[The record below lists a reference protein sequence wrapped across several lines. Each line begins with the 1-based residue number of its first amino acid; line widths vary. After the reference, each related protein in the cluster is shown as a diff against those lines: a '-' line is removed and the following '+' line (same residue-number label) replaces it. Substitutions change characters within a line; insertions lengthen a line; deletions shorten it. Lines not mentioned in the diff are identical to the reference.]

1 MNRLIQSIRR
11 SLFLRLLLIFG
22 TTVLLIFM
30 VIFGALRVVTNTANT
45 IDAIPDFFSRNIDSI
60 IDIESIGSP
69 PNLANAMRLADELG
83 WTIQIRSPIMRWSSN
98 TDNRIDVTQAEFDH
112 TLSAGA
118 EIRRV
123 SGEDIIMVERGGYE
137 FYLYQRAVPEQGINY
152 LVLYAGF
159 AFAALV
165 LLLNYFM
172 VSRLLAPVRL
182 LKQGAERIRYG
193 DLGFRV
199 ESDRQDELG
208 ELTESINHMADSLQS
223 MLEAKR
229 QLLLAIS
236 HELRSPLAKAKLRLE
251 FIDDSEQA
259 EQLREDINEI
269 DLLIS
274 DLIEAERLN
283 QEHSVLVAEAV
294 DLGDFVGA
302 VAEQYLDYRGGLEVE
317 IEKPDQEFHIDKLRI
332 RLLLTNLLNNA
343 LRHGEN
349 KPIEVKVS
357 FPDERAEIEVI
368 DQGEG
373 IPGKHLRQVAEPF
386 YRADSAR
393 RRDTGGTGLGLYL
406 CRLIAE
412 AHGGK
417 LEIESELGAGTRV
430 LVRLPCHPPPARQ
443 PQESETPANAP

>member
-1 MNRLIQSIRR
+1 MNALLQSIRR

-22 TTVLLIFM
+22 TTVLLFFII
-30 VIFGALRVVTNTANT
+30 IFGSLRLVTDTGNT

-69 PNLANAMRLADELG
+69 PNLVNAMRLADELG

-98 TDNRIDVTQAEFDH
+98 ADNRIDVTQSEFDH
-112 TLSAGA
+112 SLSADA

-123 SGEDIIMVERGGYE
+123 GGEDIIMMERGGFE
-137 FYLYQRAVPEQGINY
+137 FYLYQRAVPEPGINY
-152 LVLYAGF
+152 LVLYVGF
-159 AFAALV
+159 TMAALV
-165 LLLNYFM
+165 LLINYFM
-172 VSRLLAPVRL
+172 VNRLLSPVRL
-182 LKQGAERIRYG
+182 LKQGAERIRNG
-193 DLGFRV
+193 DLSFRV
-199 ESDRQDELG
+199 NTDRQDELG

-251 FIDDSEQA
+251 FLEDGEQT

-294 DLGDFVGA
+294 RLGKFVRSVTEHYVEYKGSI
-302 VAEQYLDYRGGLEVE
+302 EVE
-317 IEKPDQEFHIDKLRI
+317 VPRPDQEFHIDKLRI

-343 LRHGEN
+343 VRHGEN
-349 KPIEVKVS
+349 KPIRIKVS
-357 FPDERAEIEVI
+357 FRGEKAEIQVI

-373 IPGKHLRQVAEPF
+373 IPREHLKQIAEPF
-386 YRADSAR
+386 YRADSSR
-393 RRDTGGTGLGLYL
+393 RRNTGGTGLGLYL

-412 AHGGK
+412 AHGGD
-417 LEIESELGAGTRV
+417 LNIYSEVGKPGAG
-430 LVRLPCHPPPARQ
+430 AG
-443 PQESETPANAP
+443 AD

>member
-1 MNRLIQSIRR
+1 MNALVLSIRR

-22 TTVLLIFM
+22 TTVLLFIII
-30 VIFGALRVVTNTANT
+30 VAGALQFVNNSSNT
-45 IDAIPDFFSRNIDSI
+45 IDAIPDFFTRNIDSI

-69 PNLANAMRLADELG
+69 PNLANAMRLAEELG
-83 WTIQIRSPIMRWSSN
+83 WTIQIRSPIMRWSSD
-98 TDNRIDVTQAEFDH
+98 TDNRIDVSQAEFDH
-112 TLSAGA
+112 SLSADA
-118 EIRRV
+118 EIRRIG
-123 SGEDIIMVERGGYE
+123 GEDIIMVERGGFE
-137 FYLYQRAVPEQGINY
+137 FYLYQRADPEAGVNT

-159 AFAALV
+159 ALAAVV
-165 LLLNYFM
+165 LLLNYIM
-172 VSRLLAPVRL
+172 VNRLLAPVRL
-182 LKQGAERIRYG
+182 LKQGAERIRNG

-199 ESDRQDELG
+199 DSDRQDELG

-251 FIDDSEQA
+251 FLEGGEQA
-259 EQLREDINEI
+259 EELREDINEI
-269 DLLIS
+269 DLLIA

-294 DLGDFVGA
+294 QLGEFVRS
-302 VAEQYLDYRGGLEVE
+302 VTEQYVEYAGSLEVA
-317 IEKPDQEFHIDKLRI
+317 IARPDREFHIDRLRI

-343 LRHGEN
+343 VRHGEN
-349 KPIEVKVS
+349 NPITVKVS
-357 FPDERAEIEVI
+357 FPGEQARIEVI

-373 IPGKHLRQVAEPF
+373 IPERHLAQIAEPF
-386 YRADSAR
+386 YRADSSR
-393 RRDTGGTGLGLYL
+393 QRNTGGTGLGLYL

-417 LEIESELGAGTRV
+417 LEIESRLGQGTRV
-430 LVRLPCHPPPARQ
+430 GVNLPRRPGAAGPAGSTPPAR
-443 PQESETPANAP
+443 AN

>member
-1 MNRLIQSIRR
+1 MNALIQSIRR

-22 TTVLLIFM
+22 TTVLLFIIIIFWS
-30 VIFGALRVVTNTANT
+30 LRLVTDTANT

-69 PNLANAMRLADELG
+69 PNLANAMRLAEELG
-83 WTIQIRSPIMRWSSN
+83 WTIQIRSPIMRWSSD
-98 TDNRIDVTQAEFDH
+98 TDDRIDVTQAEFDH
-112 TLSAGA
+112 TLSADA
-118 EIRRV
+118 EIRRIG
-123 SGEDIIMVERGGYE
+123 GEDIIMVERGGYE
-137 FYLYQRAVPEQGINY
+137 FYLYQRAVPEPAINY
-152 LVLYAGF
+152 LVLYVGF
-159 AFAALV
+159 SLAALV

-172 VSRLLAPVRL
+172 VNRLLSPVRL
-182 LKQGAERIRYG
+182 LKQGAERIRNG

-199 ESDRQDELG
+199 DSDRQDELG

-251 FIDDSEQA
+251 FLDESEQTD
-259 EQLREDINEI
+259 QLREDINDI
-269 DLLIS
+269 DLLIA

-294 DLGDFVGA
+294 RLGGFVRS
-302 VAEQYLDYRGGLEVE
+302 VTEQYVEYKGSLEVK
-317 IEKPDQEFHIDKLRI
+317 IARPDLEFHIDKLRI

-343 LRHGEN
+343 VRHGEN
-349 KPIEVKVS
+349 KPIRVNVS
-357 FPDERAEIEVI
+357 FPDGQAEIEVI

-373 IPGKHLRQVAEPF
+373 IPAEHLRQIAEPF

-393 RRDTGGTGLGLYL
+393 RRNTGGTGLGLYL

-412 AHGGK
+412 AHGGA
-417 LEIESELGAGTRV
+417 LEIESETGEGTRV
-430 LVRLPCHPPPARQ
+430 IVRLPRRPVAASQ
-443 PQESETPANAP
+443 

>member
-1 MNRLIQSIRR
+1 MSALILSIRR

-22 TTVLLIFM
+22 TTVLLFI
-30 VIFGALRVVTNTANT
+30 VIIAGALQLVNNSRNT

-60 IDIESIGSP
+60 IDIESIGAP
-69 PNLANAMRLADELG
+69 PNLANAMRLAEELG
-83 WTIQIRSPIMRWSSN
+83 WTIQIRSPIMRWSSD
-98 TDNRIDVTQAEFDH
+98 TDERLDVSQAEFDH
-112 TLSAGA
+112 TLSADA
-118 EIRRV
+118 EIRRIG
-123 SGEDIIMVERGGYE
+123 GEDIILVERGGYE
-137 FYLYQRAVPEQGINY
+137 FYLYQRAVPESGTNN

-159 AFAALV
+159 ALAALV
-165 LLLNYFM
+165 LLINYIM
-172 VSRLLAPVRL
+172 VNRLLAPVRL
-182 LKQGAERIRYG
+182 LKQGAERIRNG

-199 ESDRQDELG
+199 DSDRQDELG
-208 ELTESINHMADSLQS
+208 ELTVSINHMADSLQS

-251 FIDDSEQA
+251 FLEGGEQA
-259 EQLREDINEI
+259 EQLREDINDI

-294 DLGDFVGA
+294 DLGGFVRS
-302 VAEQYLDYRGGLEVE
+302 VAEQYIEYKGSLKVE
-317 IEKPDQEFHIDKLRI
+317 TPGPDQEFHIDKLRI

-343 LRHGEN
+343 VRHGES
-349 KPIEVKVS
+349 KAITVRVS
-357 FPDERAEIEVI
+357 FEGEEAQIEVI

-373 IPGKHLRQVAEPF
+373 IPERHLAQIAEPF

-406 CRLIAE
+406 CRLIVE
-412 AHGGK
+412 AHGG
-417 LEIESELGAGTRV
+417 ELGIDSKPGKGTRV
-430 LVRLPCHPPPARQ
+430 SVKLPRRLHTT
-443 PQESETPANAP
+443 SG

>member
-1 MNRLIQSIRR
+1 MNALLQSIRR

-22 TTVLLIFM
+22 TTIVLFFIIVL
-30 VIFGALRVVTNTANT
+30 GALRLLTDTGNT

-69 PNLANAMRLADELG
+69 PNLANAMRLAEELG

-98 TDNRIDVTQAEFDH
+98 TDNRIDVTQSEFDH
-112 TLSAGA
+112 SLSADA

-123 SGEDIIMVERGGYE
+123 GGEDIIMVERGGYE
-137 FYLYQRAVPEQGINY
+137 FYLYQRAVPEPAINY
-152 LVLYAGF
+152 LVFYAGF
-159 AFAALV
+159 TMAVLV

-172 VSRLLAPVRL
+172 VNRLLAPVRL
-182 LKQGAERIRYG
+182 LKQGAERIRNG

-199 ESDRQDELG
+199 DSDRQDELG
-208 ELTESINHMADSLQS
+208 ELTDSINHMADSLQS

-251 FIDDSEQA
+251 FIDDSDQA
-259 EQLREDINEI
+259 DQLREDISEI
-269 DLLIS
+269 DLLIA

-283 QEHSVLVAEAV
+283 QEHSVLVAEPVRLGSFVRSVADAYV
-294 DLGDFVGA
+294 DYQGSLKI
-302 VAEQYLDYRGGLEVE
+302 E
-317 IEKPDQEFHIDKLRI
+317 IPRPDQEFHIDKLRI

-343 LRHGEN
+343 VRHGEN
-349 KPIEVKVS
+349 NPIKVRVS
-357 FPDERAEIEVI
+357 LAGEKASLEVI

-373 IPGKHLRQVAEPF
+373 IPREHLKQIAEPF
-386 YRADSAR
+386 YRADSSR
-393 RRDTGGTGLGLYL
+393 QRNTGGTGLGLYL

-412 AHGGK
+412 AHGGN
-417 LEIESELGAGTRV
+417 LDIESKVGEGTRV
-430 LVRLPCHPPPARQ
+430 ILRLPRRPGSSA
-443 PQESETPANAP
+443 APLSNSAS